1 MTMKEYVG
9 YLLAAL
15 ILLFH
20 VFCSTLSV
28 RLDWISFQ
36 KNYQETQGT
45 IIQAVQELNKATQ
58 ELNKRI
64 GVLEEEKKAAA
75 VEKK

>member
-1 MTMKEYVG
+1 MKEYIG
-9 YLLAAL
+9 YLLAVL
-15 ILLFH
+15 VLLFH
-20 VFCSTLSV
+20 VFSSTLSV